1 MASSCVTEYRC
12 ASTNWIA
19 SIAAMNYWQYLT
31 TGVKSDDVLYRK
43 SLYNTTLIDGA
54 LGVVLAAVMYLVT
67 DGNLVA
73 TGAGYL
79 VGFFALNYVFFRRY
93 RKKRLERDARGEKDE
108 FSLL

>member
-1 MASSCVTEYRC
+1 VVSDAVV
-12 ASTNWIA
+12 

-54 LGVVLAAVMYLVT
+54 LGVVLAAVMYLLT
-67 DGNLVA
+67 DGNLIA
-73 TGAGYL
+73 AGAGYL
-79 VGFFALNYVFFRRY
+79 IGFFALNYAFFRRY
-93 RKKRLERDARGEKDE
+93 RAKRRERDARGEKDE

>member
-1 MASSCVTEYRC
+1 
-12 ASTNWIA
+12 
-19 SIAAMNYWQYLT
+19 MNYWQYLT

-54 LGVVLAAVMYLVT
+54 LGVVLAAVLYLAT
-67 DGNLVA
+67 DGNLIA

-79 VGFFALNYVFFRRY
+79 VGFFVLNYVFFRRY
-93 RKKRLERDARGEKDE
+93 RKKRRERDARGEKDE

>member
-1 MASSCVTEYRC
+1 MRGDRAAVYRGRVV
-12 ASTNWIA
+12 
-19 SIAAMNYWQYLT
+19 SIAVMNYWQYLT

-67 DGNLVA
+67 DGNLIA

-79 VGFFALNYVFFRRY
+79 VGFFILN
-93 RKKRLERDARGEKDE
+93 
-108 FSLL
+108 